1 MSVRDLLKGTGVALV
16 TPFKKD
22 NSVDYDSLHKLID
35 YVITEGVNYVVTL
48 GTTGETPTL
57 TREEKIEIVHFTYE
71 KVSERVP
78 VVVGIGGNDTTSI
91 IKDLETYPLEKAIAV
106 LSASPY
112 YNKPSQEGIFQHYKA
127 IAAASPKPI
136 LLYNVPGRTGSNIT
150 AETTIRLANEVD
162 NIHGIKEASGN
173 MNQCLQIL
181 RDKPQEF
188 LVVSGDDN
196 LALAQIA
203 CGMRGLI
210 SVAANCFAKDMSALV
225 EAALQDDFTT
235 ARVLNNKLLMGYELL
250 FAENNPAGV
259 KAVLSEMGIIEN
271 YLRLPLVPLSAGIHK
286 QIREYLPKLK

>member
-22 NSVDYDSLHKLID
+22 GSVDFESLQKLID

-57 TREEKIEIVHFTYE
+57 TREEKIEIVQFTYE

-78 VVVGIGGNDTTSI
+78 VVVGIGGNDTRSV

-112 YNKPSQEGIFQHYKA
+112 YNKPSQEGIFQHYKE
-127 IAAASPKPI
+127 IAAASSKPI

-173 MNQCLQIL
+173 MNQCMQIL

-203 CGMRGLI
+203 SGMRGLI

-271 YLRLPLVPLSAGIHK
+271 YLRLPLVPLSPGIHN

>member
-16 TPFKKD
+16 TPFKED
-22 NSVDYDSLHKLID
+22 RSVDYDSLQKLID
-35 YVITEGVNYVVTL
+35 FVIAEGVNYIVTL

-57 TREEKIEIVHFTYE
+57 SREEKIEIINQTFTT
-71 KVSERVP
+71 VSDRVP
-78 VVVGIGGNDTTSI
+78 VVVGIGGNNTQSV
-91 IKDLETYPLEKAIAV
+91 IKEIEAFPLEKAAAI

-127 IAAASPKPI
+127 IAGATSKPI

-173 MNQCLQIL
+173 MVQCMQIL

-196 LALAQIA
+196 LALPQIA
-203 CGMRGLI
+203 CGMRGII
-210 SVAANCFAKDMSALV
+210 SVAANCFPKEFSTMVD
-225 EAALQDDFTT
+225 AALNDDYTT
-235 ARVLNNKLLMGYELL
+235 ARGLNGKLLQGYELL

-259 KAVLSEMGIIEN
+259 KAVLAELGIIQN
-271 YLRLPLVPLSAGIHK
+271 YLRLPLQPLSQGIAEQLQH
-286 QIREYLPKLK
+286 YLPTLK

>member
-1 MSVRDLLKGTGVALV
+1 MPIRDQLTGTGVALV
-16 TPFKKD
+16 TPFKQDK
-22 NSVDYDSLHKLID
+22 SVDFDALDKLINF
-35 YVITEGVNYVVTL
+35 VIEDGVNYLVTL

-57 TREEKIEIVHFTYE
+57 SREEKIEIIQFTFST
-71 KVSERVP
+71 VSARVP
-78 VVVGIGGNDTTSI
+78 IVVGIGGNNTASI
-91 IKDLETYPLEKAIAV
+91 IKDIEQFPISNAAAI

-127 IAAASPKPI
+127 IAGATSKPI

-150 AETTIRLANEVD
+150 AETTIRLATEVD

-173 MNQCLQIL
+173 MNQCMQIL

-203 CGMRGLI
+203 CGMRGII
-210 SVAANCFAKDMSALV
+210 SVPANCFAKDLCAMV
-225 EAALQDDFTT
+225 DAAIQDDFTT

-259 KAVLSEMGIIEN
+259 KAILSEMGIIEN
-271 YLRLPLVPLSAGIHK
+271 NLRLPLVPLSAGIHK
-286 QIREYLPKLK
+286 QIQEYLTKLK

>member
-22 NSVDYDSLHKLID
+22 GSVDYDSLHKLID

-57 TREEKIEIVHFTYE
+57 TREEKIDIVEFTYS

-78 VVVGIGGNDTTSI
+78 VVVGIGGNDTRSI
-91 IKDLETYPLEKAIAV
+91 INDLETYPLEKAIAI

-127 IAAASPKPI
+127 IAGVTSKPI

-173 MNQCLQIL
+173 MNQCMQIL

-203 CGMRGLI
+203 CGMRGVI
-210 SVAANCFAKDMSALV
+210 SVAANCFAKDLSAMV

-235 ARVLNNKLLMGYELL
+235 ARVLNNKLLLGYELL

-271 YLRLPLVPLSAGIHK
+271 YLRLPLVPLSADIHK
-286 QIREYLPKLK
+286 QIQEYLPKLK